1 MRQNPPLMKTILLL
15 PVIVAIALF
24 SSCSFKI
31 NSLTPSDSLQIG
43 ATLDAFNKAA
53 ASADYDAYFAF
64 YTDDATF
71 IGTDATEIWD
81 KKAYM
86 VWAKPYFDKK
96 TTWNFKSLERHIYA
110 GKNKDIAWFDELL
123 DTQMKLCRG
132 SGVMVRVKGV
142 WKVQQYVLS
151 MTVPNSVMEPV
162 VELKTPEEDVILKK
176 MKKL

>member
-1 MRQNPPLMKTILLL
+1 MYSTVPRFAALLL
-15 PVIVAIALF
+15 LSALL
-24 SSCSFKI
+24 STCSIKI

-43 ATLDAFNKAA
+43 ATLDAFNLAA

-64 YTDDATF
+64 YTEDATF
-71 IGTDATEIWD
+71 IGTDATEVWD
-81 KKAYM
+81 KKAFM

-151 MTVPNSVMEPV
+151 MTIPNSVMEPV
-162 VELKTPEEDVILKK
+162 VKIKTPEEDVLINKLKK
-176 MKKL
+176 N